1 MAWFNHFEGLIY
13 VMYGCLFLVD
23 DLKVLLSV
31 NDNLLGRI
39 KVSMTL
45 GVLQISFFAIHIKIG
60 VFMVLLSLKN
70 FPNIFI
76 VFLDQIPLKV
86 FNINLLFLNKLLL
99 EILLGLSKLK
109 LIVPYR
115 ILLLLE
121 LFFHYIFKGFGDLD
135 FFVFGDE
142 LFCAV
147 AESIFVNVQTLVI
160 SYPRSSEFIL
170 ANVALK
176 RYLVAVVNK
185 MISQLLD
192 RHRFM
197 ELALLEYAT
206 VIYYLTVLTVGE
218 NVVQV
223 VEVRISCL
231 I

>member
-13 VMYGCLFLVD
+13 VMYGWLFLVD

-45 GVLQISFFAIHIKIG
+45 GVLQISFFTIQIKIG

-86 FNINLLFLNKLLL
+86 FNINLLFLNKLFL

-121 LFFHYIFKGFGDLD
+121 IF
-135 FFVFGDE
+135 
-142 LFCAV
+142 CNC
-147 AESIFVNVQTLVI
+147 IF
-160 SYPRSSEFIL
+160 
-170 ANVALK
+170 
-176 RYLVAVVNK
+176 
-185 MISQLLD
+185 
-192 RHRFM
+192 
-197 ELALLEYAT
+197 
-206 VIYYLTVLTVGE
+206 
-218 NVVQV
+218 
-223 VEVRISCL
+223 
-231 I
+231 